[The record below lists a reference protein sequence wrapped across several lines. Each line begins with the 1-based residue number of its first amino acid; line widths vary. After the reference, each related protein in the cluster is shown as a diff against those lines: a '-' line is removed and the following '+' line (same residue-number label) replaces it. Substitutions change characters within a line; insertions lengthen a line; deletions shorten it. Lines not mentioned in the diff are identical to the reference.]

1 MPSPALSLSFHLST
15 ALADSPSTCVS
26 PIMSSQNPVGAP
38 PRGQMIGWFFILDAG
53 AKIRKENPGSS
64 GRGCWTFDP
73 RGLVGSSEVLHY
85 QCDLQDKIVQFA
97 IVFDTRTHKVWSE
110 VTVNN
115 RMIGKTPELLAS
127 KFPRLAT
134 GKLAQL
140 LTHVSTFAD
149 HR

>member
-26 PIMSSQNPVGAP
+26 SILSSQNPVGAP
-38 PRGQMIGWFFILDAG
+38 PHGQMIGWFFILDAG
-53 AKIRKENPGSS
+53 QR

-85 QCDLQDKIVQFA
+85 QCDLQEKIVQFA

-115 RMIGKTPELLAS
+115 RMISKTPQLFAS

-140 LTHVSTFAD
+140 LTHVTTFAD